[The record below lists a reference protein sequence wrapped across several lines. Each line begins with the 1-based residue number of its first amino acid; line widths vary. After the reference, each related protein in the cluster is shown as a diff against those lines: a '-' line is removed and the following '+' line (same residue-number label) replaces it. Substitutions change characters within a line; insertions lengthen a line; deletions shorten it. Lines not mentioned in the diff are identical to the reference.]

1 MDCWRA
7 EVIEEINR
15 INQVLPNTPGNEKT
29 AAIKQW
35 MDSVMD
41 KMDHYKAEHHRYVK
55 EAVTLLELALWKAK
69 LGEKEENCAEGR
81 AKKAKIDAESA
92 RREKRITCGA
102 DMVIKNVLP
111 FLRLE

>member
-1 MDCWRA
+1 MIA
-7 EVIEEINR
+7 EINR
-15 INQVLPNTPGNEKT
+15 INQVLLNAT
-29 AAIKQW
+29 ADYKAEAIRQW
-35 MDSVMD
+35 MESVID
-41 KMDHYKAEHHRYVK
+41 KMDRYKAEHYRYV
-55 EAVTLLELALWKAK
+55 EEGITLLELALWKAK